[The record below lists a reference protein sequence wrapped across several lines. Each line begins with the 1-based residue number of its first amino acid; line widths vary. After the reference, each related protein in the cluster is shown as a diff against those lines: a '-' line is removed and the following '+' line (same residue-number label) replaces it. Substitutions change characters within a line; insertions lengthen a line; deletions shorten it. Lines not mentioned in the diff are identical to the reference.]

1 MHAFHVEMRHLGAT
15 AVGIR
20 SPELRQAQKAL
31 EKAWGLHSCAAPAN
45 MALSGLQQG
54 GPYTAYQSPRGG
66 KLGCGFSW
74 ILESTQVLT
83 IFLHGLRY
91 ELAPKY
97 NRVPNAHICSLCI
110 ACRED

>member
-1 MHAFHVEMRHLGAT
+1 MHAFHVEMRHLDVT
-15 AVGIR
+15 AVGIH

-54 GPYTAYQSPRGG
+54 GPYTVYQSPRGG

-74 ILESTQVLT
+74 ILESTHNFFAWAQ
-83 IFLHGLRY
+83 I
-91 ELAPKY
+91 
-97 NRVPNAHICSLCI
+97 
-110 ACRED
+110 